1 MRGNRPRRQRARP
14 LPFRSGQTTLE
25 RGVMILTRSF
35 ATPAAF
41 SAWLSK
47 NHDKSPGLW
56 LKLAK
61 KDAKTKSI
69 TYAQAVE
76 VLLMWGWI
84 DGQKQTAEEGF
95 WLQKI
100 TPRRPKSVWSQINRD
115 KALALIDAGRM
126 QPPGLLEVER
136 AKADGRW
143 QAAYASAKSTSVP
156 ADFSLALAKSARA
169 RKFFETL
176 DAANR
181 YAILWRIG
189 QAKKPETR
197 TARIAKFVEMLALHQ
212 KIHS

>member
-1 MRGNRPRRQRARP
+1 MAE
-14 LPFRSGQTTLE
+14 TL
-25 RGVMILTRSF
+25 LTRSF

-47 NHDKSPGLW
+47 NHDKSAGLW

-69 TYAQAVE
+69 DYAQAVE
-76 VLLMWGWI
+76 VLLIWGWI
-84 DGQKQTAEEGF
+84 DGQKQAAPAGEAGY
-95 WLQKI
+95 WLQKV
-100 TPRRPKSVWSQINRD
+100 TPRRAKSIWSQINRQ
-115 KALALIDAGRM
+115 KALALIEAGQM
-126 QPPGLLEVER
+126 QPPGLLQVER

-143 QAAYASAKSTSVP
+143 QAAYASAKTTTVP
-156 ADFSLALAKSARA
+156 ADFTAALAKSARA

-176 DAANR
+176 DGTNR

-197 TARIAKFVEMLALHQ
+197 VARIAKFVEMLAAHE
-212 KIHS
+212 KIHK

>member
-1 MRGNRPRRQRARP
+1 M
-14 LPFRSGQTTLE
+14 
-25 RGVMILTRSF
+25 LTRSF

-41 SAWLSK
+41 STWLSK

-61 KDAKTKSI
+61 KDTKTKSI
-69 TYAQAVE
+69 NYAEAVE

-84 DGQKQTAEEGF
+84 DGQKQTAEEAGF
-95 WLQKI
+95 WLQKV
-100 TPRRPKSVWSQINRD
+100 TPRGTKSVWSQINRQ
-115 KALALIDAGRM
+115 KALALIEAGRM
-126 QPPGLLEVER
+126 QPPGLHQVER

-143 QAAYASAKSTSVP
+143 AAAYASAKTATVP
-156 ADFSLALAKSARA
+156 EDLSAALAKNARA

-176 DAANR
+176 DGTNR

-197 TARIAKFVEMLALHQ
+197 VARIAKFVEMLAKHE
-212 KIHS
+212 KIHT

>member
-1 MRGNRPRRQRARP
+1 M
-14 LPFRSGQTTLE
+14 
-25 RGVMILTRSF
+25 LTRSF

-41 SAWLSK
+41 CAWLAK

-69 TYAQAVE
+69 NYAQAVE
-76 VLLMWGWI
+76 ALLMWGWI
-84 DGQKQTAEEGF
+84 DGQKQSAEEGF
-95 WLQKI
+95 WLQKV
-100 TPRRPKSVWSQINRD
+100 TPRRPQSIWSQINRQ
-115 KALALIDAGRM
+115 KALALIEAGQM
-126 QPPGLLEVER
+126 QAPGLLQVER

-143 QAAYASAKSTSVP
+143 QAAYASARTATVP
-156 ADFSLALAKSARA
+156 EDFSLALAKSARA

-176 DAANR
+176 DGTNR

-197 TARIAKFVEMLALHQ
+197 AARIAKFVQMLALHE
-212 KIHS
+212 KLHK